1 MAQAYLDFEKEKETK
16 LIQEQKELNVNQLME
31 DLLGSQ
37 LDQDIFLDNNEKIG
51 KIDIKKINNNKR
63 KYSSTKV
70 KTRNILTNLSYLRV
84 NRLDFD
90 NKSYVLDFVTFIIQY
105 LNVFSLDLKLETE
118 LEKNMLMFIWENCL
132 PSKLTEFISS
142 KHHYDTLSAPNSKFK
157 DVYQIIHNYM
167 SYEPNYEEA
176 RKLLRS
182 YFDEIRYVFS
192 VLFPKIYTRTNESGQ
207 QIKSRFDFS
216 FSLWINNKY
225 VNKKEETGK
234 NINSYND
241 RANINELEQKPLK
254 NELVDVINVLNEE
267 TKNKESVNVTI
278 NESNKLKPVNEIKK
292 NFLNER
298 EKRKRAKLMKK
309 KKI

>member
-1 MAQAYLDFEKEKETK
+1 
-16 LIQEQKELNVNQLME
+16 ME

-37 LDQDIFLDNNEKIG
+37 LDQDIFLDNNEKI
-51 KIDIKKINNNKR
+51 KKVDNKKVNINKR

-90 NKSYVLDFVTFIIQY
+90 NKSYVLDFVTFMVQY
-105 LNVFSLDLKLETE
+105 LNIFSLDLKLETE
-118 LEKNMLMFIWENCL
+118 LEKNMLMFIWQNCL
-132 PSKLTEFISS
+132 PLKLTEFISS

-157 DVYQIIHNYM
+157 DVYQIVYDYM

-176 RKLLRS
+176 RKLLKS

-216 FSLWINNKY
+216 FSLWINNTY
-225 VNKKEETGK
+225 VNKKEATGK
-234 NINSYND
+234 NINSYNG

-254 NELVDVINVLNEE
+254 DELVDVINVLNEE
-267 TKNKESVNVTI
+267 TENKKSVTVTV
-278 NESNKLKPVNEIKK
+278 NESNKLKPVNEIKN
-292 NFLNER
+292 NFLKER
-298 EKRKRAKLMKK
+298 EKRKHAKLMKK
-309 KKI
+309 KEELEEQLKRNNEQWNLLKPLFKKQKLVK